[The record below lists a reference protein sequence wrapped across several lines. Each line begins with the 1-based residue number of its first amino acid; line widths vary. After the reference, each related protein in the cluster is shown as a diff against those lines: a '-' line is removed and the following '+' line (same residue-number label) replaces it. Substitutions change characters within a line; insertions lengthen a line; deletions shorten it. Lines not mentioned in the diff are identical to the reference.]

1 MVEYITDNRDTFY
14 NKYLESSI
22 PSFLSMD
29 VVFALAMNLCDLVDE
44 CTDESIDFPTF
55 VHMKGKLQNHPNV
68 GEKWHLYLDG
78 QYINNQVYV
87 NQFRQNY
94 PFHYVQ
100 KDWLTDDIIQQ
111 IEDM

>member
-22 PSFLSMD
+22 PVSLSMD

-55 VHMKGKLQNHPNV
+55 VHMKGKLQNPS
-68 GEKWHLYLDG
+68 KC
-78 QYINNQVYV
+78 
-87 NQFRQNY
+87 R
-94 PFHYVQ
+94 
-100 KDWLTDDIIQQ
+100 
-111 IEDM
+111 